1 MARKKANN
9 RMLVILL
16 ALIAVV
22 CIALWYADKVEREGK
37 AAAAAEQPADEAA
50 EAAAATL
57 AGEGAEAPDF
67 TVEMID
73 GSKVALSELR
83 GKVVLLNFWATW
95 CTPCV
100 NELPHFQK
108 IYDELSDKIELV
120 AIHSELITDDV
131 QEYLDGQ
138 GYTMPFALDSDGSV
152 IASLGGSTMLP
163 MTVVV
168 DAEGRIVYNKV
179 GSITYEL
186 LKSLIEPLID

>member
-1 MARKKANN
+1 VSTTA
-9 RMLVILL
+9 
-16 ALIAVV
+16 
-22 CIALWYADKVEREGK
+22 K
-37 AAAAAEQPADEAA
+37 AAANQPSATDAPTQAPAQESADVQVGSEV
-50 EAAAATL
+50 
-57 AGEGAEAPDF
+57 GMMCPDF
-67 TVEMID
+67 TVPLYGTD
-73 GSKVALSELR
+73 GGEFSLSACK
-83 GKVVLLNFWATW
+83 GKPVIINFWATW

-186 LKSLIEPLID
+186 L